1 VAGCS
6 QPAASD
12 EAAKSVY
19 SDQQVADAKKNVCE
33 AYYKGWN
40 AIQVAGSK
48 KKPEEP
54 SDTIPIVAVNGRV
67 SEVAVANYLFNVVDA
82 NPAAPNELRD
92 LVRTL
97 GVVYQDIVITQ
108 LADGSKED
116 VQPIAVKADELIPK
130 INAIC
135 GM

>member
-1 VAGCS
+1 M
-6 QPAASD
+6 
-12 EAAKSVY
+12 
-19 SDQQVADAKKNVCE
+19 ADAKKNVCE